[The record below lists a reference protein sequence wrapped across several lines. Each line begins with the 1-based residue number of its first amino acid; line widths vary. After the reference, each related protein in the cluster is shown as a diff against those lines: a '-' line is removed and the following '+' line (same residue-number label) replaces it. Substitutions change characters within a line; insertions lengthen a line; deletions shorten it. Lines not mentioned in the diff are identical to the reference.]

1 MENEKEKL
9 EKLREIIGE
18 ILYGINSDFKY
29 RGHGNN
35 LGMWSTSDEDELK
48 WTALE
53 KT

>member
-29 RGHGNN
+29 
-35 LGMWSTSDEDELK
+35 LWSRKQFRNVVDF
-48 WTALE
+48 
-53 KT
+53 